1 MKVEWFSSDEL
12 VYGNL
17 RINGMRVGWICPY
30 GDFVRAVVA
39 PKLREAMDSPAVF
52 IYRTQEEA
60 KTELEGICTALLI
73 GEQYGR

>member
-1 MKVEWFSSDEL
+1 MKVVWNHSDEL

-17 RINGMRVGWICPY
+17 YINGMRVGWIQPY
-30 GDFVRAVVA
+30 GDAVRAVIA

-73 GEQYGR
+73 GEQYGT